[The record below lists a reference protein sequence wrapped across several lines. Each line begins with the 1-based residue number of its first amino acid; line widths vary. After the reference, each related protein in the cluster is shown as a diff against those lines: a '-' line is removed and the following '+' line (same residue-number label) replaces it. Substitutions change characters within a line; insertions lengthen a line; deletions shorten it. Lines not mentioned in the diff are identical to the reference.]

1 MLSPDCPLVLG
12 GRYRLLSEIGR
23 GGAGVVYMADDLDGG
38 GQVAVKVLL
47 RTHAA
52 GTAAASRF
60 EREIR
65 AMRLLDAPGFVRML
79 DAGFARELDGAPFL
93 VMELLR
99 GHDLEQLVTTQ
110 GRRSPGEVQR
120 WLGEVA
126 ETLELA
132 HARGLSHRDLKPANL
147 FLAIGDDGRERVKIL
162 DLGLVKAVEPGA
174 LGASGGITATGTA
187 IGTPI
192 YMAPEQARGRSDQI
206 GPAADVWAIGLIAV
220 RLLTGDIYWTANSMA
235 ELMAALLVMQ
245 LYPPSTRW
253 RWLPPAFDAWFLR
266 SCDRDPAGRFP
277 SVRQQSLALRAALEG
292 SSAAAEPP
300 GAGGPASRRGGVP
313 ADMLSTDTIELAG
326 TVEAPPQALPGGAHR
341 DSDRFLAPPGL
352 HGTSPPGL
360 HGTSPPGL
368 HGAPPLG
375 PHGTLPPGASLPL
388 GSHSTPPLGT
398 SPPPPGSSSTP
409 PLGLFG
415 SPEAER
421 PRHNLPVQRTPFVG
435 RARERAEIAALLL
448 EPKAGLLTLT
458 GVGGTGKTR
467 LALQVAEELVP
478 AFAGGVCFVPLA
490 SLREAALVPSAIA
503 QALCLGE
510 GGARPDLERVV
521 QFLRDRRLLL
531 LLDNLEHLT
540 AAAPAIAH
548 LAASCP
554 HLSLLVTSRA
564 ALNLS
569 GERRYVVPP
578 LEVPEPRDVTVDA
591 ALASSAVS
599 LFCRRAAA
607 IKPGFQLGPD
617 NAAEIVE
624 ICARLDGLPLA
635 IELAASRLR
644 VLTPAALLSRFGDRG
659 AAGRASAPAGS
670 FRLLTGGA
678 RDLPERQQTMRAAID
693 WSYGLLDPEEQLA
706 FRTLAVFAGGFSLAM
721 ADQMCAF
728 RDPALDALGI
738 LESLIDKSL
747 VLQVAGEEPRFQ
759 MLTILREYGLDRL
772 VEEGAA
778 EACNRRFVE
787 LSLELADRAAEA
799 LGGTEQAAW
808 LAALDLEHD
817 NLRLALE
824 LALAGA
830 DAGAAVR
837 LAAALSRFWYIH
849 GHYQEGRAWLG
860 RALAGAGGVAPEHVA
875 SALRGAGRL
884 ALLQCDYRE
893 ARALLERGATLYRE
907 LGDEGGLASVIQIL
921 GSVAR
926 EQGDYER
933 ALTLHGE
940 SLALAT
946 RRGDTL
952 EAARALGYSG
962 FAAWLSGDT
971 ARAEGA
977 CRLALPELRRAGDR
991 EGTATAL
998 LYLGCAALYRGELG
1012 EAVRLCEESEG
1023 LSRQVKFKEGIA
1035 WTSNILGLIAIER
1048 GDLALAE
1055 RRLRASLRLHRELGD
1070 LWRSASV
1077 LEALACAAVRAG
1089 KAERGARLLG
1099 GAAALRE
1106 AIGTPVPPIERPALE
1121 ACVEAARAALGAAV
1135 DDARFLEGRGA
1146 GLDAT
1151 IATALSE

>member
-1 MLSPDCPLVLG
+1 MRSPDRLTVLG

-23 GGAGVVYMADDLDGG
+23 GGAGAVYMADDLDGG
-38 GQVAVKVLL
+38 GRVAVKVLL
-47 RTHAA
+47 RTPSA
-52 GTAAASRF
+52 GEAAASRF
-60 EREIR
+60 QREIR

-79 DAGFARELDGAPFL
+79 DAGVAPELDGAPFL

-99 GHDLEQLVTTQ
+99 GHDLEHLVTTH
-110 GRRSPGEVQR
+110 GRRSPAEVQR

-126 ETLELA
+126 DALEVA
-132 HARGLSHRDLKPANL
+132 HAQGLFHRDLKPANL

-162 DLGLVKAVEPGA
+162 DLGLVKEVDPGA
-174 LGASGGITATGTA
+174 LGASGGLTATGTA

-192 YMAPEQARGRSDQI
+192 YMAPEQARGRSDQL

-235 ELMAALLVMQ
+235 ELMVALLVMR
-245 LYPPSTRW
+245 LYPPSSRW

-266 SCDRDPAGRFP
+266 SCDRDPAARFP
-277 SVRQQSLALRAALEG
+277 SVREQSLALGAAL
-292 SSAAAEPP
+292 AAAGAPAEPP
-300 GAGGPASRRGGVP
+300 GAGEPWSPGGPA
-313 ADMLSTDTIELAG
+313 ATDMLRTDTMELAG
-326 TVEAPPQALPGGAHR
+326 TVEAPPEPLAGGTLREVASNPR
-341 DSDRFLAPPGL
+341 DPGL
-352 HGTSPPGL
+352 PS
-360 HGTSPPGL
+360 
-368 HGAPPLG
+368 PPLG
-375 PHGTLPPGASLPL
+375 AS
-388 GSHSTPPLGT
+388 PPLG
-398 SPPPPGSSSTP
+398 
-409 PLGLFG
+409 G
-415 SPEAER
+415 SPATER

-435 RARERAEIAALLL
+435 RARERAEIASLLL

-467 LALQVAEELVP
+467 LALQVAEDLVP
-478 AFAGGVCFVPLA
+478 AFSGGVCFVPLA
-490 SLREAALVPSAIA
+490 SLREPALVPSAIA
-503 QALCLGE
+503 QALSLGE
-510 GGARPDLERVV
+510 GGARPDLERVAH
-521 QFLRDRRLLL
+521 FLRDRRHLLV
-531 LLDNLEHLT
+531 LDNLEHLT
-540 AAAPAIAH
+540 AAAPVVAH

-554 HLSLLVTSRA
+554 RLSLLVTSRA

-578 LEVPEPRDVTVDA
+578 LEVPEPREVTASA

-599 LFCRRAAA
+599 LFCRRASA

-617 NAAEIVE
+617 NVADVVE

-635 IELAASRLR
+635 IELAASRLK
-644 VLTPAALLSRFGDRG
+644 VLTPAALLARLRDRG
-659 AAGRASAPAGS
+659 AAGRASPAAGS

-693 WSYGLLDPEEQLA
+693 WSYGLLLPEEQLA

-728 RDPALDALGI
+728 RDAALDTLAI
-738 LESLIDKSL
+738 LESLVDKSL
-747 VLQVAGEEPRFQ
+747 LLPVAGEEPRFQ
-759 MLTILREYGLDRL
+759 MLAILREYGLDRL
-772 VEEGAA
+772 AEEGAA
-778 EACNRRFVE
+778 AACNRRFVE
-787 LSLELADRAAEA
+787 LSLELAERAAEA
-799 LGGTEQAAW
+799 LRGPEQAAW
-808 LAALDLEHD
+808 LAALELEHD

-824 LALAGA
+824 LALQPGDAGGAGA
-830 DAGAAVR
+830 PVR

-849 GHYQEGRAWLG
+849 GHYQEGRAWLA
-860 RALAGAGGVAPEHVA
+860 RALAGAAGVAPEHVA
-875 SALRGAGRL
+875 AALRGAGTL

-893 ARALLERGATLYRE
+893 ARALLERGAALYRE
-907 LGDEGGLASVIQIL
+907 LGDERGLASVVQIL

-933 ALTLHGE
+933 ALSLHGE

-977 CRLALPELRRAGDR
+977 CRLALPELRRGGDR

-998 LYLGCAALYRGELG
+998 LYLGCAAFYRGDLD
-1012 EAVRLCEESEG
+1012 EASRLCEESEG
-1023 LSRQVKFKEGIA
+1023 LSRAVKFKEGIA
-1035 WTSNILGLIAIER
+1035 WTSNILGLVAIER
-1048 GDLALAE
+1048 GDLALAG

-1077 LEALACAAVRAG
+1077 LEALARAAVRAG
-1089 KAERGARLLG
+1089 RPERGARLLG

-1106 AIGTPVPPIERPALE
+1106 AIGTPVPPIERPALA
-1121 ACVEAARAALGAAV
+1121 ACADAARAALGAAV
-1135 DDARFLEGRGA
+1135 HDARLAEGREA

-1151 IATALSE
+1151 VAAALSD

>member
-1 MLSPDCPLVLG
+1 MLSTDRPLVLG

-23 GGAGVVYMADDLDGG
+23 GGAGVVYVADDLDGG
-38 GQVAVKVLL
+38 GHVAVKVLL
-47 RTHAA
+47 RTHAP
-52 GTAAASRF
+52 GSAAASRF

-79 DAGFARELDGAPFL
+79 DAGVARELDDAPFL

-99 GHDLEQLVTTQ
+99 GQDLEQLVTTQ
-110 GRRSPGEVQR
+110 GKRSPGEVQR

-126 ETLELA
+126 ESLELA
-132 HARGLSHRDLKPANL
+132 HARGFSHRDLKPANL
-147 FLAIGDDGRERVKIL
+147 FLATGDDGRERVKIL
-162 DLGLVKAVEPGA
+162 DLGLVKAVDPGA

-220 RLLTGDIYWTANSMA
+220 RLLTGDLYWTANSMA
-235 ELMAALLVMQ
+235 ELMVALLVMR

-266 SCDRDPAGRFP
+266 SCDRDPAARFP
-277 SVRQQSLALRAALEG
+277 SIRQQSLALRAALEG
-292 SSAAAEPP
+292 SSEPTEPP
-300 GAGGPASRRGGVP
+300 GSGGPGSRGGRVP

-326 TVEAPPQALPGGAHR
+326 TVEATPPPLAGGVHR
-341 DSDRFLAPPGL
+341 DTDRFLPPPGL
-352 HGTSPPGL
+352 SSPPPPGL
-360 HGTSPPGL
+360 S
-368 HGAPPLG
+368 
-375 PHGTLPPGASLPL
+375 
-388 GSHSTPPLGT
+388 
-398 SPPPPGSSSTP
+398 SPPPPGSYGTPPLGASPPPGLFSSP
-409 PLGLFG
+409 PLGLFA

-421 PRHNLPVQRTPFVG
+421 PRHNLPVQRTPFEG

-467 LALQVAEELVP
+467 LALQVAEELVA
-478 AFAGGVCFVPLA
+478 AFPGGVCFVPLA
-490 SLREAALVPSAIA
+490 SLREPALVPSAIA

-510 GGARPDLERVV
+510 GGARPELERVV

-540 AAAPAIAH
+540 AAAPSIAH

-578 LEVPEPRDVTVDA
+578 LELPDPREVTVDA

-617 NAAEIVE
+617 NAAEVVE

-659 AAGRASAPAGS
+659 AAGRASAAAGS

-693 WSYGLLDPEEQLA
+693 WSYGLLEREEQLA

-738 LESLIDKSL
+738 LESLVDKSL
-747 VLQVAGEEPRFQ
+747 VLPVAGEEPRFQ

-772 VEEGAA
+772 AEEGAA
-778 EACNRRFVE
+778 AACNRRFVE
-787 LSLELADRAAEA
+787 LSLELAERGAEA
-799 LGGTEQAAW
+799 LRGPEQAAW

-824 LALAGA
+824 LAIEGA

-860 RALAGAGGVAPEHVA
+860 RALAGASGAAGVASEHVA
-875 SALRGAGRL
+875 AALRGAGTL

-893 ARALLERGATLYRE
+893 ARALLERGAALYRE
-907 LGDEGGLASVIQIL
+907 LGDERGLALVIQTL

-933 ALTLHGE
+933 ALSLHGE

-1023 LSRQVKFKEGIA
+1023 LSRQVKFKEGLA
-1035 WTSNILGLIAIER
+1035 WTSNILGLVAIER

-1077 LEALACAAVRAG
+1077 LEALARAAVRAG

-1099 GAAALRE
+1099 GAAALRD
-1106 AIGTPVPPIERPALE
+1106 AIGTPVPPIERPALTE
-1121 ACVEAARAALGAAV
+1121 CAAAARTALGGAV
-1135 DDARFLEGRGA
+1135 HEARLLEGRGA

-1151 IATALSE
+1151 MAAALSE

>member
-38 GQVAVKVLL
+38 GRVAVKVLL

-79 DAGFARELDGAPFL
+79 DAGSARELDDAPFL

-147 FLAIGDDGRERVKIL
+147 FLALGDDGRERVKIL
-162 DLGLVKAVEPGA
+162 DLGLVKAVDPGA

-235 ELMAALLVMQ
+235 ELMAALLVMR

-300 GAGGPASRRGGVP
+300 GAGGPASRGGGVS

-326 TVEAPPQALPGGAHR
+326 TVEAPPQALAGGAHR
-341 DSDRFLAPPGL
+341 DSDRFLPPRL
-352 HGTSPPGL
+352 D
-360 HGTSPPGL
+360 GTSPPGL
-368 HGAPPLG
+368 HGAPPPG
-375 PHGTLPPGASLPL
+375 PHGTSPHGLSGAPPR
-388 GSHSTPPLGT
+388 GT
-398 SPPPPGSSSTP
+398 TPPPGSYSTP

-448 EPKAGLLTLT
+448 DPRAGLLTLT

-478 AFAGGVCFVPLA
+478 AFPGGVCFVPLA
-490 SLREAALVPSAIA
+490 SLCEAALVPSAIA

-772 VEEGAA
+772 AEEGAA
-778 EACNRRFVE
+778 AACNRRFVE

-860 RALAGAGGVAPEHVA
+860 RALAGAAGVAPEHVA

-933 ALTLHGE
+933 ALALHGE

-1012 EAVRLCEESEG
+1012 EAARLCEESEG

-1077 LEALACAAVRAG
+1077 LEALARAAVRAG

-1106 AIGTPVPPIERPALE
+1106 DIGTPVPPIERPALTE
-1121 ACVEAARAALGAAV
+1121 CAAAARAALGGAV
-1135 DDARFLEGRGA
+1135 HEACLLEGRGA

-1151 IATALSE
+1151 IAAALSE

>member
-1 MLSPDCPLVLG
+1 MRSPDRPIVLG
-12 GRYRLLSEIGR
+12 GRYRLLNEIGR
-23 GGAGVVYMADDLDGG
+23 GGAGIVYMADDLDGG
-38 GQVAVKVLL
+38 GRVAVKVLL
-47 RTHAA
+47 RAQSA
-52 GTAAASRF
+52 GDAAAARF
-60 EREIR
+60 QREIR

-79 DAGFARELDGAPFL
+79 DAGVAPELDGAPFL

-99 GHDLEQLVTTQ
+99 GHDLEHLVATH
-110 GRRSPGEVQR
+110 GRRSPAEVQR

-126 ETLELA
+126 DALEVA
-132 HARGLSHRDLKPANL
+132 HAQGLFHRDLKPANL

-162 DLGLVKAVEPGA
+162 DLGLVKELDAGA
-174 LGASGGITATGTA
+174 LGGVLGASGGVTATGTA

-192 YMAPEQARGRSDQI
+192 YMAPEQARGRSDQL

-235 ELMAALLVMQ
+235 ELMVALLVMR

-253 RWLPPAFDAWFLR
+253 RWLPPEFDAWFLR
-266 SCDRDPAGRFP
+266 SCDRDPAARFP
-277 SVRQQSLALRAALEG
+277 SVREQSLALRAAL
-292 SSAAAEPP
+292 AAAVAPAEPP
-300 GAGGPASRRGGVP
+300 GAAEPWSPGGPA
-313 ADMLSTDTIELAG
+313 ATDMLSTCTMELAG
-326 TVEAPPQALPGGAHR
+326 TVEAPSRP
-341 DSDRFLAPPGL
+341 LAV
-352 HGTSPPGL
+352 
-360 HGTSPPGL
+360 
-368 HGAPPLG
+368 
-375 PHGTLPPGASLPL
+375 GTLPEPGDLPRDAGRPAPPPGAS
-388 GSHSTPPLGT
+388 PPLGISPPLGASPPL
-398 SPPPPGSSSTP
+398 SPPPETD
-409 PLGLFG
+409 
-415 SPEAER
+415 R

-435 RARERAEIAALLL
+435 RARERAEIASLLL
-448 EPKAGLLTLT
+448 DPRAGLLTLT

-467 LALQVAEELVP
+467 LALQVAEDLVP
-478 AFAGGVCFVPLA
+478 VFSGGVCFVPLA
-490 SLREAALVPSAIA
+490 SLREPALVPSAIA
-503 QALCLGE
+503 QALSLGE

-521 QFLRDRRLLL
+521 HFLRDRRLLL
-531 LLDNLEHLT
+531 VLDNLEQLT
-540 AAAPAIAH
+540 AAAPVIAH

-554 HLSLLVTSRA
+554 RLSLLVTSRA

-578 LEVPEPRDVTVDA
+578 LEVPEPREVTVDA

-599 LFCRRAAA
+599 LFCRRASA

-617 NAAEIVE
+617 NVAEVVE

-635 IELAASRLR
+635 IELAASRLK
-644 VLTPAALLSRFGDRG
+644 VLTPAALLARLRDRG
-659 AAGRASAPAGS
+659 AAGRASAAVGGAGS

-693 WSYGLLDPEEQLA
+693 WSYGLLEPEEQLA

-728 RDPALDALGI
+728 RDPALDTLAI
-738 LESLIDKSL
+738 LESLVDKSL
-747 VLQVAGEEPRFQ
+747 LLPVAGEEPRFQ
-759 MLTILREYGLDRL
+759 MLAILREYGVDRL
-772 VEEGAA
+772 AEEGAA
-778 EACNRRFVE
+778 AACNRRFVE
-787 LSLELADRAAEA
+787 LALELAERAAEA
-799 LGGTEQAAW
+799 LRGPEQAAW
-808 LAALDLEHD
+808 LASLELEHD

-824 LALAGA
+824 LALQPGDAG
-830 DAGAAVR
+830 DAGAPVR

-849 GHYQEGRAWLG
+849 GHYQEGRAWLA
-860 RALAGAGGVAPEHVA
+860 RALGGSAGVAPEHVA
-875 SALRGAGRL
+875 SALRGAGTL

-893 ARALLERGATLYRE
+893 ARALLERGAALYRE
-907 LGDEGGLASVIQIL
+907 LGDERGLASVIQIL

-933 ALTLHGE
+933 ALSLHGE

-998 LYLGCAALYRGELG
+998 LYLGCAAFYRGDLD
-1012 EAVRLCEESEG
+1012 EAARLCEESER
-1023 LSRQVKFKEGIA
+1023 LSQQVKFKEGIA
-1035 WTSNILGLIAIER
+1035 WTSNILGLVAIER
-1048 GDLALAE
+1048 GDLALAG

-1077 LEALACAAVRAG
+1077 LEALARAAVRAG
-1089 KAERGARLLG
+1089 KPERGARLLG

-1106 AIGTPVPPIERPALE
+1106 AIGTPVPPIERPALA
-1121 ACVEAARAALGAAV
+1121 ACAEAARAALGAAAHE
-1135 DDARFLEGRGA
+1135 ARLAEGREA

-1151 IATALSE
+1151 MAAALSD

>member
-1 MLSPDCPLVLG
+1 MPSPDCPLVVG

-38 GQVAVKVLL
+38 GRVAVKVLL

-79 DAGFARELDGAPFL
+79 DAGFARELDDAPFL

-99 GHDLEQLVTTQ
+99 GHDLEQLVTTR

-235 ELMAALLVMQ
+235 ELMAALLVMR

-277 SVRQQSLALRAALEG
+277 SVRQQSLALRAALEA

-326 TVEAPPQALPGGAHR
+326 TLEAPPQALPGGAHR
-341 DSDRFLAPPGL
+341 DSDRFLPPPGL
-352 HGTSPPGL
+352 HGTSPPA
-360 HGTSPPGL
+360 L
-368 HGAPPLG
+368 HGAPPPGLS
-375 PHGTLPPGASLPL
+375 GASLR
-388 GSHSTPPLGT
+388 G
-398 SPPPPGSSSTP
+398 STP

-448 EPKAGLLTLT
+448 DPSAGLLTLT

-478 AFAGGVCFVPLA
+478 AFPGGVCFVPLA

-503 QALCLGE
+503 QALSLGE

-521 QFLRDRRLLL
+521 QFLRDRRVLL

-578 LEVPEPRDVTVDA
+578 LEVPEPRDVTVSA
-591 ALASSAVS
+591 ALASSAVI

-721 ADQMCAF
+721 ADQLCAS
-728 RDPALDALGI
+728 RDPALDTLGI

-778 EACNRRFVE
+778 GACNRRFVE

-799 LGGTEQAAW
+799 LCGPEQAAW
-808 LAALDLEHD
+808 LAALDLDHD

-860 RALAGAGGVAPEHVA
+860 RALAGAAGVAPEHVA

-893 ARALLERGATLYRE
+893 ARALLERGAALYRE

-933 ALTLHGE
+933 ALALHGE

-1012 EAVRLCEESEG
+1012 EAARLCEESEG
-1023 LSRQVKFKEGIA
+1023 LSRQVKFKEGLA

-1077 LEALACAAVRAG
+1077 LEALARAAVRAG

-1106 AIGTPVPPIERPALE
+1106 AIGTPVPPIERPALTE
-1121 ACVEAARAALGAAV
+1121 CAAAARAALGGAV
-1135 DDARFLEGRGA
+1135 HEACLLEGRGA

-1151 IATALSE
+1151 IAAALSE